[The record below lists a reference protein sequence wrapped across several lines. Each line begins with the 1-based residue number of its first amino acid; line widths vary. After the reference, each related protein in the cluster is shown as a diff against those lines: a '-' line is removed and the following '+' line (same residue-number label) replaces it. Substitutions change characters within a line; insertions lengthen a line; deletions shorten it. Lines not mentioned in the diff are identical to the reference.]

1 MEQNN
6 KIILFQ
12 EKQIRRT
19 WYNEEWWFVIEDVV
33 LILTDSSNPKNYIRD
48 MRRRDAELSK
58 GWGQFAHTLSVET
71 QGGKQRMNCANTR
84 SILRIIQSIPS
95 PKAEP
100 FKLWLSEVGFERIQ
114 EIENPE
120 LAIERAK
127 ELYKSKGYSDE
138 WIETRLKSIDIR
150 KQLTDEWQK
159 RGLKEGIEYAI
170 LTSEIAKAT
179 FDLTP
184 TEHKELKGLGR
195 QNLRDHMTNLELIF
209 TMLGEES
216 TRQIAV
222 EGDAL
227 GFEENKDAALKGG
240 RAAGTARKSYEKA
253 RNVKVVSSENFLN
266 LVNANEKQQQLLDD
280 EKTD

>member
-12 EKQIRRT
+12 EKQIRRV
-19 WYNEEWWFVIEDVV
+19 WKDNEWWFVIEDVV
-33 LILTDSSNPKNYIRD
+33 LILTDSANSKNYIRD

-58 GWGQFAHTLSVET
+58 GWGQIAHTLTVET
-71 QGGKQRMNCANTR
+71 QGGKQRMNCANTKGIFR
-84 SILRIIQSIPS
+84 LIMSIPS
-95 PKAEP
+95 SKAEP
-100 FKLWLSEVGFERIQ
+100 FKLWLSEVGYERIE

-127 ELYKSKGYSDE
+127 ALYQAKGYSNE

-179 FDLTP
+179 FDL
-184 TEHKELKGLGR
+184 
-195 QNLRDHMTNLELIF
+195 
-209 TMLGEES
+209 
-216 TRQIAV
+216 
-222 EGDAL
+222 
-227 GFEENKDAALKGG
+227 KGG
-240 RAAGTARKSYEKA
+240 HAAGTARKSYEKT
-253 RNVKVVSSENFLN
+253 RNVKVVSSDNFLN
-266 LVNANEKQQQLLDD
+266 LVGRDTIDVPLLD
-280 EKTD
+280 TDDVD